1 MNGKGRLPWRRFA
14 VEFVVISVGVL
25 VALFADSLY
34 QSSAERR
41 LAEEYRDRVLSE
53 VQEIEEALD
62 YLKAHTEAIQLETA
76 ALVPFFE
83 EAAVPRD
90 SLRTVIRLYNS
101 SRRSGRSAPT
111 SAYEDLVATGNL
123 RSFGDPELRSLLKRT
138 YQLFSVIRADAMY
151 AYEYRESV
159 RKLIPLQAQI
169 AVRDHCPEPVE
180 GGLDEC
186 EIDME
191 GFTPAPVFQMIRAQ
205 RDLVGLFRINVH
217 ELDTFI
223 REVNQGLEAVDELR
237 IQLSGG

>member
-1 MNGKGRLPWRRFA
+1 MNRKGRLPWGKLA
-14 VEFVVISVGVL
+14 VEFVVITVGVL

-34 QSSAERR
+34 QSWGERR
-41 LAEEYRDRVLSE
+41 LAEEYRDRVLTE
-53 VQEIEEALD
+53 VQEIEEALE
-62 YLKAHTEAIQLETA
+62 YLKAHTEAIQVETA

-83 EAAVPRD
+83 EANEPRD

-123 RSFGDPELRSLLKRT
+123 RSFGDPELRSLLKRA
-138 YQLFSVIRADAMY
+138 YQQFSIIRADAMY
-151 AYEYRESV
+151 AHEYREAV

-169 AVRDHCPEPVE
+169 AVRDQCPEPVE
-180 GGLDEC
+180 GGLAEC
-186 EIDME
+186 EIDIE
-191 GFTPAPVFQMIRAQ
+191 RFTPEPVFQMIRAQ

-223 REVNQGLEAVDELR
+223 RQINQGLESVDELR